1 MRQHVGRIGGELGQL
16 VVGAAIGIA
25 GPVLLSLMLL
35 SVPASLAAGLGILLF
50 VGVVWVTRRLADLQR
65 RRAAAVLGEPVAS
78 PSPGT

>member
-35 SVPASLAAGLGILLF
+35 SVPASLAAGLGVLTT
-50 VGVVWVTRRLADLQR
+50 GVVDRWRDLR
-65 RRAAAVLGEPVAS
+65 V
-78 PSPGT
+78 